1 MLETPQTAGT
11 IGEREAGAR
20 LTAAERRALLED
32 IGRIALVLGQ
42 SSGDSGEADSPTK
55 AEMIAASPA
64 RRPRVGAITSP
75 LERLHLLDAL
85 WREMQPALAAIL
97 RGADTRLIDEAQSVS
112 LAQARGGAKTATVV
126 ARSPPLAAAWQHFQ
140 ADSVAPLPTGPQPL
154 PPSPNFGR
162 RGTCQERLLADTRKQ
177 AAADLSDTAVLESRP
192 ALSANTWANRLTTR
206 ILTDFAREC
215 AELARLAAFCAAAP
229 EAETALRIAR
239 TARNLRGHP
248 TLRDCPPLASREA
261 APELCADRIPRCAL
275 PYQALYG
282 AWRQSA
288 CPLDFDW
295 THSPLLTLPALEPWH
310 LYEIWCLLQTAA
322 ALHQAGWKLTRGN
335 LLQATP
341 RGLRLVPATG
351 RASRLDF
358 EKTADRKEEKKKRRR
373 GEEETEDAKSKIE
386 NRKSKINSSLSLYYQ
401 PLFSSANQQTARSE
415 GEGDGFAFG
424 SRSHAMQP
432 DMVLHWGGRL
442 YILDPKF
449 RPYAQMADAQEDVNK
464 MHAYRDAIVRRDSKS
479 RPTVSPVEAAW
490 CLFPGPVP
498 GEVAAAFE
506 EVYAYPAASPEHPF
520 GAAGVGAL
528 KLRPGDAP
536 ATERLAQLLAFL
548 LT

>member
-1 MLETPQTAGT
+1 MDLYP
-11 IGEREAGAR
+11 
-20 LTAAERRALLED
+20 
-32 IGRIALVLGQ
+32 
-42 SSGDSGEADSPTK
+42 K
-55 AEMIAASPA
+55 AETIAVSPA

-75 LERLHLLDAL
+75 LERLHLLSAL
-85 WREMQPALAAIL
+85 WQEMQPALAAIL
-97 RGADTRLIDEAQSVS
+97 RRADTRLIDEAQSVP
-112 LAQARGGAKTATVV
+112 LAQARGGAKTANVV
-126 ARSPPLAAAWQHFQ
+126 ARSPRLAAAWQRFQ
-140 ADSVAPLPTGPQPL
+140 ADGVAPLSG
-154 PPSPNFGR
+154 
-162 RGTCQERLLADTRKQ
+162 
-177 AAADLSDTAVLESRP
+177 TAVLESRP
-192 ALSANTWANRLTTR
+192 ALSANTWANRLAAR
-206 ILTDFAREC
+206 VLTDFARDA
-215 AELARLAAFCAAAP
+215 AELARLAAFCDAAP
-229 EAETALRIAR
+229 EAETALRIAK
-239 TARNLRGHP
+239 TARSLRGHP
-248 TLRDCPPLASREA
+248 TLRDCPPLSSREA

-358 EKTADRKEEKKKRRR
+358 QLST
-373 GEEETEDAKSKIE
+373 T
-386 NRKSKINSSLSLYYQ
+386 NSLHLYYQ
-401 PLFSSANQQTARSE
+401 PLFSSANQQAARWE
-415 GEGDGFAFG
+415 GDGDGFAFG

-432 DMVLHWGGRL
+432 DMVLHRGGRL

-464 MHAYRDAIVRRDSKS
+464 MHAYRDAIVRRESQS
-479 RPTVSPVEAAW
+479 RPAVSPVEAAW

-498 GEVAAAFE
+498 GEAAASAA
-506 EVYAYPAASPEHPF
+506 VYAYPAASPEHPF
-520 GAAGVGAL
+520 GTAGVGAL
-528 KLRPGDAP
+528 KLRPGDP
-536 ATERLAQLLAFL
+536 HTTQRLAQLLTFL